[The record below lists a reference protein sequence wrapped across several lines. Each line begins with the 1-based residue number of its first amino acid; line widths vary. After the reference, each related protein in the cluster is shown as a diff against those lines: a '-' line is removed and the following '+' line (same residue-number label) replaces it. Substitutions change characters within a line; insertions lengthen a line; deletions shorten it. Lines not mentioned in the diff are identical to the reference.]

1 MSKKNNILGK
11 ISTILKKWKIVLETK
26 LNILGEKNK

>member
-1 MSKKNNILGK
+1 MLKNKILGK
-11 ISTILKKWKIVLETK
+11 ISIILKKWKTLLETK